1 MQFDLGGGSTTEK
14 SARVSMASES
24 MVSENM
30 VHSMASESWLKIWG
44 ALRRAKGK
52 NFVENR
58 GPFNACLVVPSRW
71 TGHFEGRTDIG
82 FLSRKTLAK
91 FLTYCNLLRDVGIY
105 AISC

>member
-14 SARVSMASES
+14 SARVSMGYES
-24 MVSENM
+24 MAFESM

-52 NFVENR
+52 SFVENR
-58 GPFNACLVVPSRW
+58 GPFNACLVVPSGW

-82 FLSRKTLAK
+82 FLSKEDPLPS
-91 FLTYCNLLRDVGIY
+91 F
-105 AISC
+105 

>member
-1 MQFDLGGGSTTEK
+1 MQFEIGGGSTTEK

-24 MVSENM
+24 MAFESM

-58 GPFNACLVVPSRW
+58 GPFNACRSSQWVDRPLPS
-71 TGHFEGRTDIG
+71 
-82 FLSRKTLAK
+82 

>member
-30 VHSMASESWLKIWG
+30 VHSMASESSLKIWV

-52 NFVENR
+52 NFFENR

-71 TGHFEGRTDIG
+71 TGHFEGRTDIV
-82 FLSRKTLAK
+82 FLPRKTLCQV
-91 FLTYCNLLRDVGIY
+91 FDVL
-105 AISC
+105 

>member
-24 MVSENM
+24 MASESM

-58 GPFNACLVVPSRW
+58 GPFNACLVVPSGW

-82 FLSRKTLAK
+82 FLPRKTLCQV
-91 FLTYCNLLRDVGIY
+91 FDVL
-105 AISC
+105 